1 VKVHFDFVFIGG
13 NKTVSTLGERI
24 KYIRKTNQL
33 NQVEFAKIIDVSQ
46 GTLSELEKDKYK
58 PSIDTIISIHNNFP
72 VDIEWLLVNHHQKDN
87 TEDTYNSK
95 NKDKEGE
102 LLTLFSNLSTGD
114 QDEIIGIMELKL
126 KRYK

>member
-1 VKVHFDFVFIGG
+1 
-13 NKTVSTLGERI
+13 VSTLGERI
-24 KYIRKTNQL
+24 MYIRKNNQL

-58 PSIDTIISIHNNFP
+58 PSIDTIISIYNNFP
-72 VDIEWLLVNHHQKDN
+72 VDIEWLLANHHQKDN

-95 NKDKEGE
+95 IKGKEGE
-102 LLTLFSNLSTGD
+102 LLTLFRNLSTGD

>member
-1 VKVHFDFVFIGG
+1 
-13 NKTVSTLGERI
+13 VSTLGERI

-58 PSIDTIISIHNNFP
+58 PSLDTIISIYNNFT
-72 VDIEWLLVNHHQKDN
+72 VDIEWLLVNQQQKD
-87 TEDTYNSK
+87 TTKGTYNSK
-95 NKDKEGE
+95 IKVKERE
-102 LLTLFSNLSTGD
+102 VLTLFGKLSTGD

-126 KRYK
+126 KRYR